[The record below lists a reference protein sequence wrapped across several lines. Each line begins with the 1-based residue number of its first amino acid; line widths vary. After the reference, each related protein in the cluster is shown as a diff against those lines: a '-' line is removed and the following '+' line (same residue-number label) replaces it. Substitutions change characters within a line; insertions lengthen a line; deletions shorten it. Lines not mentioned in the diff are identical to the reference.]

1 MRPTERLTRGLAA
14 RLIVGLI
21 VALIVALLFVSAP
34 RAAAAQD
41 RGAAALDQLLRGLPV
56 TTRVLMIGA
65 HPDDEDTQL
74 LAWLSR
80 GRQVHT
86 AYLSLSR
93 GDGGQNLIGNELGEA
108 LGAIRTEELLA
119 ARRVDG
125 GQQFFSRAYDFGYSK
140 NAEETFRHWDRELL
154 TGDVVRVIRAF
165 RPQVI
170 VSVWA
175 GTPTDGHGHHQASGI
190 IAREAFDVA
199 MDTVRYPVQTHG
211 RPWEP
216 QKFYRARSRSDATIS
231 IAVGGLDPVL
241 GRSPAEVAGESRS
254 LHRSQG
260 FGALQALGARETR
273 LRREASRVN
282 EEVPANAEG
291 SLFDGI
297 DTTFARLATLAE
309 RTRVPLTRA
318 GGLIDSLQRIA
329 DLRRPA
335 ALVPGLAA
343 LVAQLDIARADA
355 VRCPLVPMARRRM
368 GGDAMPDCT
377 MRDLELDTALDRL
390 LVRARGALLEAA
402 GVAIEA
408 TAARE
413 LLAFGDSMPVR
424 LTVYNRGSATVRV
437 EEIQITGTSRRP
449 IEPVVLPPDSAVTFT
464 RSVIG
469 LVDHRPWWPGGRE
482 KAMFA
487 DSRSPEDGVARIS
500 YGIDAPLV
508 PSVAVAEEV
517 RRLTDVRVTLQLEG
531 VTTTVFGG
539 ELVYRI
545 ADPVLGEQRRPVGG
559 VPPITLSLDRG
570 LEYVR
575 AGQPI
580 DRRVRLTLRSHTVR
594 ERQLTLRYLL
604 PEGVRVEGAPDS
616 LRLAPGEVRE
626 IFVRLRG
633 TLTVGRH
640 EFGIGAS
647 SEGTVYTEG
656 ISLIEYPHIRP
667 QRLYRSSAM
676 YLQSVPVVVPKG
688 LIVAYVTGVSDAVA
702 PFLRQL
708 EIPTT
713 VLSPTELPLL
723 DLSRYTTVVIGP
735 RAYDAMP
742 ELGTFNA
749 RLIEWVRAGGTLV
762 VQYGQFEMAAPGM
775 MPFPI
780 AFGRPAQRV
789 SIEEAPVRV
798 IDPRARVLTWPNPI
812 TVADWSDWVQERSL
826 YMPSEI
832 DPRYATPIAMNDPDE
847 PENRGG
853 ILTAPLGRGR
863 YVYTTLSLFRQIP
876 GGVPGSVRLM
886 VNLLSA
892 GLAPQ

>member
-1 MRPTERLTRGLAA
+1 MRLTRGLAP
-14 RLIVGLI
+14 GLAA
-21 VALIVALLFVSAP
+21 ALVPVLLLFSAP
-34 RAAAAQD
+34 RAAVAQD

-80 GRQVHT
+80 GHQVHT
-86 AYLSLSR
+86 AYLSLTR
-93 GDGGQNLIGNELGEA
+93 GDGGQNEIGNELGEA

-119 ARRVDG
+119 ARRLDG

-140 NAEETFRHWDRELL
+140 TAEETFRQWDRGLL

-165 RPQVI
+165 RPHLI
-170 VSVWA
+170 VAVWS

-190 IAREAFDVA
+190 LARDGFDLA
-199 MDTVRYPVQTHG
+199 MDTVRFPVQTHG

-216 QKFYRARSRSDATIS
+216 LKFYRGAWSRNRPATMT

-254 LHRSQG
+254 QHRSQG
-260 FGALQALGARETR
+260 FGQLQTRAATTTR
-273 LRREASRVN
+273 LTREDGRVN
-282 EEVPANAEG
+282 EEAPALDEV
-291 SLFDGI
+291 SPFDGI

-318 GGLIDSLQRIA
+318 GVLIDSLQRTA
-329 DLRRPA
+329 DLRRPT
-335 ALVPGLAA
+335 ALVSGLAA
-343 LVAQLDIARADA
+343 LVAQLELARADA
-355 VRCPLVPMARRRM
+355 PRCPLVPVARRQM
-368 GGDAMPDCT
+368 GTDAIPDCT

-390 LVRARGALLEAA
+390 LTRARSALLEAA

-408 TAARE
+408 TATQE

-424 LTVYNRGSATVRV
+424 LTVYNRGGTTVQV
-437 EEIQITGTSRRP
+437 DAIQMTGTSRRP

-464 RSVIG
+464 RSVVG
-469 LVDHRPWWPGGRE
+469 LVDHRPWWLGARE
-482 KAMFA
+482 NAMFA
-487 DSRSPEDGVARIS
+487 DSRSPADGAALIS
-500 YGIDAPLV
+500 YGINSSLV
-508 PSVAVAEEV
+508 PSVAIAEEV
-517 RRLTDVRVTLQLEG
+517 RRLSDVRVTLRIGG

-539 ELVYRI
+539 ELVHRI
-545 ADPVLGEQRRPVGG
+545 ADPILGEQHRPVGG

-575 AGQPI
+575 ADQPL
-580 DRRVRLTLRSHTVR
+580 DRRVRLTLRSHTSR
-594 ERQLTLRYLL
+594 ARQLTLRYLL
-604 PEGVRVEGAPDS
+604 PKGVRVEGAPDS
-616 LRLAPGEVRE
+616 LMLAPGEVRE

-633 TLTVGRH
+633 TLPVGRH
-640 EFGIGAS
+640 EFGIGAA
-647 SEGTVYTEG
+647 SENTVYTEG

-708 EIPTT
+708 DIPTT
-713 VLSPTELPLL
+713 VLSPDELPLL
-723 DLSRYTTVVIGP
+723 DLSRYSTVVIGP
-735 RAYDAMP
+735 RAYEAAP
-742 ELGTFNA
+742 ELVAFNP
-749 RLIEWVRAGGTLV
+749 RLLEWVRAGGTLV
-762 VQYGQFEMAAPGM
+762 VQYGQFEMATPGL
-775 MPFPI
+775 MPYPI
-780 AFGRPAQRV
+780 ALRRPAARV

-798 IDPRARVLTWPNPI
+798 LDPRARVLTWPNRI
-812 TVADWSDWVQERSL
+812 TEADWGNWVQERSL

-832 DPRYATPIAMNDPDE
+832 DPRYGTPIAMNDPEE

-853 ILTAPLGRGR
+853 ILTTALGNGR
-863 YVYTTLSLFRQIP
+863 YVYTTLSLFRQVP
-876 GGVPGSVRLM
+876 GGVPGGVRLI
-886 VNLLSA
+886 VNLLST
-892 GLAPQ
+892 GLAQP